1 MLARQCRWRPRPTT
15 SSRSV
20 VRFATEEAG
29 EKMRKLKNVVRLIGA
44 TTLSAAVVIPALA
57 QPAGGVGVLGVVG
70 HWIEEKD
77 GADPIVRVDG
87 LPGRVPSAAEIEK
100 AATTLFGKLDPTFA
114 ANAGAPGAFS
124 LGVLSRV
131 PRFTEGTF
139 RARFKLV
146 SGASDQTAGLVFDL
160 EPNGEYLYARYNTK
174 DGNLALWRFANGNRE
189 VIGHGEQHVQLPLGV
204 WHELAVTITGSRLLA
219 VANNGAL
226 RFEHTLPEP
235 VDGRVGFWTKRD
247 SVTQFKDVSVT
258 PK

>member
-1 MLARQCRWRPRPTT
+1 MID
-15 SSRSV
+15 
-20 VRFATEEAG
+20 
-29 EKMRKLKNVVRLIGA
+29 KLIWLSGVAAV
-44 TTLSAAVVIPALA
+44 SAAVVMPAQA
-57 QPAGGVGVLGVVG
+57 QTPGGVGVLGVVG

-77 GADPIVRVDG
+77 GADPVVRVDG
-87 LPGRVPSAAEIEK
+87 VPGRVPTAAEIEN
-100 AATTLFGKLDPTFA
+100 AATTLFGRVDPTFA
-114 ANAGAPGAFS
+114 ANAGSANAFS
-124 LGVLSRV
+124 LGVLSKV
-131 PRFTEGTF
+131 PRFTGGTF

-189 VIGHGEQHVQLPLGV
+189 VIAHGEQHVQLALGV
-204 WHELAVTITGSRLLA
+204 WHELTVTITGSRMVA

-247 SVTQFKDVSVT
+247 SVTQFKDVRVT

>member
-1 MLARQCRWRPRPTT
+1 MLEKLICLLGVSAVMTT
-15 SSRSV
+15 
-20 VRFATEEAG
+20 
-29 EKMRKLKNVVRLIGA
+29 
-44 TTLSAAVVIPALA
+44 AVVMPEQAK
-57 QPAGGVGVLGVVG
+57 PAGGVGVLGVVG

-77 GADPIVRVDG
+77 GTDPIVRVDG
-87 LPGRVPSAAEIEK
+87 VPGQVPTAADIEK
-100 AATTLFGKLDPTFA
+100 AATTLFGRLDPTFA

-124 LGVLSRV
+124 LGVLSHV

-174 DGNLALWRFANGNRE
+174 DGNLALWRFAKGTRE
-189 VIGHGEQHVQLPLGV
+189 VIAHGEQHVQLPLGV
-204 WHELAVTITGSRLLA
+204 WHELAVTITGSRLVV

-226 RFEHTLPEP
+226 RFEHALPEP

-247 SVTQFKDVSVT
+247 SVTQFKDVRVS